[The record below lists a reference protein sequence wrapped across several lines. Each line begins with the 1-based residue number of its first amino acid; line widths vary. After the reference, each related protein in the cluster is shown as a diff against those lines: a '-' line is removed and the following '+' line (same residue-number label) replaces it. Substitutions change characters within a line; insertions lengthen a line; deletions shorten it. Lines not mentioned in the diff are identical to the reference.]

1 MSTSSCPPG
10 ILHMMGVLSNPPHPY
25 IHQSVPRPF
34 PFFIFFC
41 RSSTSVNYTKL
52 KPKNKGGN
60 DASDTQCQVPHMY
73 LSTAHNEF
81 LDAETPQSRTSRA
94 MEGHSGKEE
103 GDNVML
109 CTANVWI
116 HVCPD
121 WNQYS
126 RVLHL

>member
-60 DASDTQCQVPHMY
+60 EASDTQCQVPHMY

-94 MEGHSGKEE
+94 MEGHSGKGE
-103 GDNVML
+103 GESLLNI
-109 CTANVWI
+109 A
-116 HVCPD
+116 
-121 WNQYS
+121 S
-126 RVLHL
+126 RWQCYVVHSQCIDTCMS